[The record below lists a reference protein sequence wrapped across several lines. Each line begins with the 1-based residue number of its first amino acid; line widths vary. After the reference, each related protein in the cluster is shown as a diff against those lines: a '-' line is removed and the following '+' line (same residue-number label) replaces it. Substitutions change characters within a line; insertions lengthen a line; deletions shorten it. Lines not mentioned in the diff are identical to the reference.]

1 MNKQD
6 VITFF
11 DYCASSWDARMIRNE
26 SVINTILDHGG
37 VSTGCTVLDVAC
49 GTGVLFPDY
58 LQRNVKSVTAVDIS
72 PEMTWI
78 ASRK

>member
-26 SVINTILDHGG
+26 SVTTRFL
-37 VSTGCTVLDVAC
+37 TTVESLQAAPCLTLPVEPAC
-49 GTGVLFPDY
+49 FFQIICSAT
-58 LQRNVKSVTAVDIS
+58 
-72 PEMTWI
+72 
-78 ASRK
+78 